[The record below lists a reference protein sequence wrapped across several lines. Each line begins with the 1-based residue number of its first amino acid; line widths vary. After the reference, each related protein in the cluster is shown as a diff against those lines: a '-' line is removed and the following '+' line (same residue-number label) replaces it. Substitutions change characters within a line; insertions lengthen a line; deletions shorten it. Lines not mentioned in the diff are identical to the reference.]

1 MYYVYLE
8 NVILLGKYA
17 IMFIWKMSIFL
28 DPICIMFIGKCYTFR
43 EICIM
48 FIWKMLYI

>member
-1 MYYVYLE
+1 MFIWKMLYIYRNMYYVYLE
-8 NVILLGKYA
+8 NVIHLEKYV
-17 IMFIWKMSIFL
+17 FCLFV
-28 DPICIMFIGKCYTFR
+28 KCYTFR